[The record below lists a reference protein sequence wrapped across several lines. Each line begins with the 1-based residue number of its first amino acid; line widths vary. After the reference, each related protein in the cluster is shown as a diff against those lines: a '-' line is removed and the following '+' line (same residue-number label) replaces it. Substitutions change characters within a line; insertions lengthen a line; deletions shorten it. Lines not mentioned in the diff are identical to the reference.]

1 MLMRS
6 LSGRLLLLTVLFVM
20 LAEVLIFV
28 PSIARFRE
36 DYLRERLERAQIASL
51 ALLAAPDDMV
61 MADLEAE
68 LLETSE
74 VLNIVLRRDA
84 VRELILARPMPEPV
98 DQTFDLRQAGAWD
111 LIRDAFAC
119 LLRGRDRVI
128 RVIGEPVHGGGVAIE
143 ATLREG
149 RLKAAMLAY
158 GLRVLGLSLVISAIT
173 AGLIALSLRRFLV
186 RPMTR
191 VIDNMRD
198 FAEDPEDEGRV
209 IRPSSGIAE
218 IARAEAALERLETEL
233 RSALRQRARLA
244 ALGEALAKIA
254 HDLRNMLSTAQL
266 LADRL
271 EHSDDPRVARVGP
284 KIIRSLDRAVA
295 LCASTLDYGRV
306 EEPRPEIRRVAL
318 RALVDEVGESVFP
331 DRPEG
336 EGAVRFVNA
345 APEGLVA
352 PADPDQL
359 HRVLA
364 NLARNAR
371 QAMEG
376 AGRAGEVRV
385 TAQETEEDVVIE
397 VSDAG
402 PGLPETALA
411 NLFTPFK
418 GGARRGGAGLGLAIA
433 AELIRAH
440 GGALE
445 LVSSTTEGSVFRLRL
460 PRRASAEATA

>member
-1 MLMRS
+1 
-6 LSGRLLLLTVLFVM
+6 
-20 LAEVLIFV
+20 
-28 PSIARFRE
+28 
-36 DYLRERLERAQIASL
+36 
-51 ALLAAPDDMV
+51 
-61 MADLEAE
+61 
-68 LLETSE
+68 
-74 VLNIVLRRDA
+74 
-84 VRELILARPMPEPV
+84 
-98 DQTFDLRQAGAWD
+98 
-111 LIRDAFAC
+111 
-119 LLRGRDRVI
+119 
-128 RVIGEPVHGGGVAIE
+128 
-143 ATLREG
+143 
-149 RLKAAMLAY
+149 
-158 GLRVLGLSLVISAIT
+158 
-173 AGLIALSLRRFLV
+173 
-186 RPMTR
+186 
-191 VIDNMRD
+191 
-198 FAEDPEDEGRV
+198 
-209 IRPSSGIAE
+209 
-218 IARAEAALERLETEL
+218 
-233 RSALRQRARLA
+233 
-244 ALGEALAKIA
+244 
-254 HDLRNMLSTAQL
+254 
-266 LADRL
+266 
-271 EHSDDPRVARVGP
+271 
-284 KIIRSLDRAVA
+284 VA